1 MPSIGAP
8 LQLDPN
14 LADAHLNLA
23 QGLLRSGNFAE
34 GWAEY
39 EWRWQR
45 KGMAEAVLDQPR
57 WTGSPLAGRAILLRS
72 EQGFG
77 DLLQFVRYADLL
89 HRQGG
94 TVIVE
99 SPPVLASL
107 MRSCPGVDRVVVHGE
122 PLGEFD
128 VHVPLLSV
136 PGILGTSP
144 ETIPAKVPYLWP
156 MQESIERWHEE
167 LAAESRLKI
176 GIAWQGNPA
185 NLMDAFRS
193 IPLAQFAAIAR
204 MRGVQLY
211 SLQSGAGRE
220 QLAEVIDDWP
230 IVDFG
235 DGLGDFQ
242 TPAAVMRNLDLVISC
257 DSAPAHLA
265 GALGVPVWLA
275 ITVVP
280 DWRWM
285 LNRQDSPWYPT
296 MRLFRQTRLGD
307 WGGVFQDIQHAL
319 TSSLLIDCSRPV

>member
-1 MPSIGAP
+1 M
-8 LQLDPN
+8 
-14 LADAHLNLA
+14 ADAHLNLA

-57 WTGSPLAGRAILLRS
+57 WTGSPLTGRAILLRS

-89 HRQGG
+89 HRRGG

-99 SPPVLASL
+99 SPPALASL

-136 PGILGTSP
+136 PGILGTSL
-144 ETIPAKVPYLWP
+144 EAIPAKVPYLWP
-156 MQESIERWHEE
+156 MQESIERWREE

-193 IPLAQFAAIAR
+193 VPLAQFAAIAR

-230 IVDFG
+230 IIDFG
-235 DGLGDFQ
+235 DRLGDFHN
-242 TPAAVMRNLDLVISC
+242 TAALMRNLDLVISC
-257 DSAPAHLA
+257 DSARPTWPAPRRPGMVGPYRRARLA
-265 GALGVPVWLA
+265 LDAQPPGQSLVSDHAAVSPNASRRLG
-275 ITVVP
+275 
-280 DWRWM
+280 WRIS
-285 LNRQDSPWYPT
+285 RHS
-296 MRLFRQTRLGD
+296 TRLG
-307 WGGVFQDIQHAL
+307 QQ
-319 TSSLLIDCSRPV
+319 PVDRL